1 MRKKGQN
8 CPFLLSVADL
18 RVKGFQKPL
27 VLALLVRYCTGSLAS
42 RLTGSLTLTA
52 AALCSRSLQVCCI
65 DGLNVLHSE
74 TLPQKKFN
82 YIISQIRRIFKCSM
96 QKRKKFTS
104 SVAIRRT
111 ITFCADGY
119 CYFGGF
125 LWGAFTPEMPPQILP
140 PQISSSRTGLP
151 AVPCQNSPTANRI
164 PHSNSPQHSPVSQP
178 LRRR

>member
-42 RLTGSLTLTA
+42 RLTGSLTLAA

-74 TLPQKKFN
+74 TLPQKSLTTLYHKSAGFSSVLCKN
-82 YIISQIRRIFKCSM
+82 G
-96 QKRKKFTS
+96 KKFTS

-111 ITFCADGY
+111 VAFCADGY

-164 PHSNSPQHSPVSQP
+164 PHSISPQHSPVSQP

>member
-42 RLTGSLTLTA
+42 RLTGSLTLAA

-82 YIISQIRRIFKCSM
+82 SIISQIARILKRLL
-96 QKRKKFTS
+96 QKGKKIYIF
-104 SVAIRRT
+104 R
-111 ITFCADGY
+111 D
-119 CYFGGF
+119 
-125 LWGAFTPEMPPQILP
+125 
-140 PQISSSRTGLP
+140 
-151 AVPCQNSPTANRI
+151 NSPDCRF
-164 PHSNSPQHSPVSQP
+164 
-178 LRRR
+178 LC